1 MKNKLAILTG
11 VVIVVGFLLL
21 FLAPYRVIETQ
32 AYLTVT
38 QSKVGINLDNDAI
51 WFGSIPL
58 GGSAKRP
65 INISSSKNSR
75 VIIRAEGA
83 LSDWMIVSENKFRIV
98 SNEKKEVDIYA
109 SVPTDAPLGF
119 YNGKL
124 LIYFY
129 RDFRPSK

>member
-11 VVIVVGFLLL
+11 VVIVVCFLLL
-21 FLAPYRVIETQ
+21 FLAPYRVIEAQ

-38 QSKVGINLDNDAI
+38 QSGVGINLDTDAI

-75 VIIRAEGA
+75 VIIRAEGVLA
-83 LSDWMIVSENKFRIV
+83 DWMIVSENKFRIV
-98 SNEKKEVDIYA
+98 SNEKKEVDIFV

-124 LIYFY
+124 V
-129 RDFRPSK
+129 